1 MKELKKQRDELI
13 AERDSLEDSIPDL
26 RAAWKAIPSNW
37 NHHGNCIGSPEG
49 TAAMNK
55 LSSAEARL
63 RSIPGAIERI
73 EREISYQESLANAKQ
88 AKTKARQVMSDSVK
102 TVTSLESTRT
112 LVFER
117 LQAIQKESNLAIEKA
132 QQAEIEAAN
141 LYARNVATGNSEGE
155 KAASTAMERA
165 SILLIEADE
174 HARRQELIVAALQ
187 AEIEAL
193 DAQISKAKQESS
205 QAQDSAL
212 CAAALALGDE
222 WNRLA
227 KQLAAVGSRILA
239 VDHHRGSGGMM
250 LSDLSIPLFGPSAR
264 ELDRDDVLEG
274 AKGIS
279 LIDLI
284 EA

>member
-13 AERDSLEDSIPDL
+13 AERDSLEGSIPGL
-26 RAAWKAIPSNW
+26 RAAWEATPSNW
-37 NHHGNCIGSPEG
+37 NRHGNCIGSPES

-55 LSSAEARL
+55 LSSAEGRL

-102 TVTSLESTRT
+102 TVISLESTRT
-112 LVFER
+112 LVLDR
-117 LQAIQKESNLAIEKA
+117 LQAIQKESNLAIERA
-132 QQAEIEAAN
+132 QQAEIDAAN
-141 LYARNVATGNSEGE
+141 LYAHNVAAGNSEGE
-155 KAASTAMERA
+155 KAASTAMEKA
-165 SILLIEADE
+165 STLLIEADE

-193 DAQISKAKQESS
+193 DAKISKAKQESS
-205 QAQDSAL
+205 QAQDHAL
-212 CAAALALGDE
+212 CAAVLALGDE

-227 KQLAAVGSRILA
+227 KQLAVVGSRILA
-239 VDHHRGSGGMM
+239 ADHHRGSGSMM
-250 LSDLSIPLFGPSAR
+250 LSDLSIPLFGPSAT
-264 ELDRDDVLEG
+264 ELDRDDLLEG
-274 AKGIS
+274 AKGIT
-279 LIDLI
+279 LVDLI

>member
-13 AERDSLEDSIPDL
+13 AERDSLEDSIPGL
-26 RAAWKAIPSNW
+26 RAAWEATPSNW
-37 NHHGNCIGSPEG
+37 DRHGNCIGSPES

-55 LSSAEARL
+55 LSSAEGRL

-88 AKTKARQVMSDSVK
+88 AKTKARQVMSDSVN

-112 LVFER
+112 LILER
-117 LQAIQKESNLAIEKA
+117 LQAIQKESNLAIERA

-155 KAASTAMERA
+155 QAASIAMERA
-165 SILLIEADE
+165 STLLIEADE

-187 AEIEAL
+187 AEIVAL
-193 DAQISKAKQESS
+193 DAQISKVKQESS

-212 CAAALALGDE
+212 RATALALGDE

-239 VDHHRGSGGMM
+239 ADHHRGSGSMM
-250 LSDLSIPLFGPSAR
+250 LSDLSIPLFGPSGR
-264 ELDRDDVLEG
+264 GLDRDDVLEG
-274 AKGIS
+274 AKGIT
-279 LIDLI
+279 LTDLI

>member
-26 RAAWKAIPSNW
+26 RAAWEATPSNW
-37 NHHGNCIGSPEG
+37 DRHGNCIGSPES
-49 TAAMNK
+49 TAAMDK
-55 LSSAEARL
+55 LSSAEGRL

-88 AKTKARQVMSDSVK
+88 AKTKARQVMSDSVN

-112 LVFER
+112 LILER
-117 LQAIQKESNLAIEKA
+117 LQAIQKESNLAIERA
-132 QQAEIEAAN
+132 QQAEIEGAN
-141 LYARNVATGNSEGE
+141 LYARNVATGDSEGE
-155 KAASTAMERA
+155 KAASTAMQRA
-165 SILLIEADE
+165 STLLIEADE
-174 HARRQELIVAALQ
+174 HARRQELIVVALQ

-193 DAQISKAKQESS
+193 DAQISKAKQECSR
-205 QAQDSAL
+205 AQDNAL
-212 CAAALALGDE
+212 SAAALALGDE

-227 KQLAAVGSRILA
+227 KQLANVGSRILA
-239 VDHHRGSGGMM
+239 ADHHRGSGGMM

-264 ELDRDDVLEG
+264 GLDRDDVLEG
-274 AKGIS
+274 AKGIT
-279 LIDLI
+279 LLDLI

>member
-13 AERDSLEDSIPDL
+13 AERDSLEDSIPGL
-26 RAAWKAIPSNW
+26 RAAWEATPSNW
-37 NHHGNCIGSPEG
+37 DRHGNCIGSPES

-55 LSSAEARL
+55 LSSAEGRL

-88 AKTKARQVMSDSVK
+88 AKTKARQVMSDSVN

-112 LVFER
+112 LILER
-117 LQAIQKESNLAIEKA
+117 LQAIQKESNLVFERA

-155 KAASTAMERA
+155 QAASIAMERA
-165 SILLIEADE
+165 STLLIEADE

-193 DAQISKAKQESS
+193 DAQISKVKQESS

-212 CAAALALGDE
+212 RATALALGDE

-239 VDHHRGSGGMM
+239 ADHHRGSGSMM
-250 LSDLSIPLFGPSAR
+250 LSDLSIPLFGPSGR
-264 ELDRDDVLEG
+264 GLDRDDVLEG
-274 AKGIS
+274 AKGIT
-279 LIDLI
+279 LTDLI